1 MVNFK
6 FPCDVGDCV
15 YIVMDDMHL
24 PAVREVFAIRISKNW
39 DDEYE
44 FRFSVRNARTKE
56 VTCFYMDAFN
66 KTVFVNKEDAMRAIK
81 NRE

>member
-1 MVNFK
+1 MVNFE

-15 YIVMDDMHL
+15 YMVMDDMPL
-24 PAVREVFAIRISKNW
+24 PVVREVFAIRINKNW

-56 VTCFYMDAFN
+56 VSGFYMNEFN
-66 KTVFVNKEDAMRAIK
+66 KTVFVNKEDAMRAIE